1 MQTFSRFMNIREIEI
16 FSWMVPELDQELKL
30 KIDAARA
37 IAAQC
42 RYLESFY
49 FKDEDG
55 TPMVMTFVRDREA
68 ISSSILSNVGE

>member
-1 MQTFSRFMNIREIEI
+1 MNIREIKI
-16 FSWMVPELDQELKL
+16 IPWMVPDLDQELK
-30 KIDAARA
+30 IDVVRA

-49 FKDEDG
+49 FKNRDG